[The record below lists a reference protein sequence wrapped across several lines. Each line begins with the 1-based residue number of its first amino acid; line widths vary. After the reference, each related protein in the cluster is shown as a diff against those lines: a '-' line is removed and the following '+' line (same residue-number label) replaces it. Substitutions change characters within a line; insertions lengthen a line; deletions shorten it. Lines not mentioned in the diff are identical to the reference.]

1 MRNFLVFLFAFLLF
15 SCNDGNFDSPSFNFS
30 DASIENCGNLV
41 LFKINEAEVLLLDL
55 NTDNFNNIFFKTA
68 HDNESFSLSDA
79 IIYRTYSAN
88 VTASMFCQ
96 NIPPSSPS
104 LQKEWLGNGT
114 LIVNNTITDNGDGT
128 SNYICTFTI
137 NDLQLN
143 NQSGNSIIYDVYDYG
158 TVTGS
163 FDN

>member
-1 MRNFLVFLFAFLLF
+1 MRNFLVLLFTIFLF
-15 SCNDGNFDSPSFNFS
+15 SCNDGDFDSPSFNF
-30 DASIENCGNLV
+30 DDVSIENCGNLV
-41 LFKINEAEVLLLDL
+41 LFKINESEVLLLNL
-55 NTDNFNNIFFKTA
+55 NVDNYNNNFFKTA
-68 HDNESFSLSDA
+68 YDNEVFSLSDA

-114 LIVNNTITDNGDGT
+114 LIVNNTITDNGNGT
-128 SNYICTFTI
+128 SSYICTFTI

-158 TVTGS
+158 AVVGS